1 MSIDPRRPT
10 SRGRRIPVN
19 DLDSPESV
27 RSNAS
32 GQSLPEPE
40 PDTAQSP
47 AEKKTDQT
55 SPTSP
60 TDQMDV
66 AALRARLAELEDRW
80 KRAAADLENHRKQF
94 NRQIEQL
101 RRFDREAILRAW
113 LDVVDDMERALC
125 AQGASNNPWYEGME
139 AIHQRMLSVL
149 AQFGVTP
156 YVPQGEMFDP
166 ALHEAVATAR
176 LPGEPE
182 GKIVEVVSTGYKL
195 DGAVLR
201 PAKVVAVKHSA

>member
-1 MSIDPRRPT
+1 MSLDPRRSSP
-10 SRGRRIPVN
+10 RGRRIPVN
-19 DLDSPESV
+19 DLDALE
-27 RSNAS
+27 NS
-32 GQSLPEPE
+32 GGGE
-40 PDTAQSP
+40 TAAAPPP
-47 AEKKTDQT
+47 AVSGALDQT
-55 SPTSP
+55 GPTGPTSP
-60 TDQMDV
+60 TDQTDV
-66 AALRARLAELEDRW
+66 AALQARLAEVEDRW

-94 NRQIEQL
+94 NRQLEQL

-139 AIHQRMLSVL
+139 AIHQRMLAVL

-176 LPGEPE
+176 LPNEPE

-201 PAKVVAVKHSA
+201 PAKVVAVKHSP